1 MTDLLPERVSLWT
14 LATAFLKLG
23 TIAFGGP
30 AAHIA
35 LMEEEFVRRRQWL
48 SHQEFLDRLGAANLI
63 PGPSSTEMAIYI
75 GYTKR
80 GWLGLI
86 VAGCCFIIPAAILV
100 CAIAAAYVRYGSM
113 PRVGGVLYALKPV
126 VIAVVLQAFWKLAR
140 SAVKTVWLG
149 ALGIAAA
156 ALSFF
161 QVDSLLVLAGAGVL
175 AGLPVLLGKF
185 KSKSATTAALIWL
198 KTRLPLRPRV
208 FLRTT
213 TLTTT
218 ALTTTAAAASGLA
231 AMPFSLWRLFLT
243 FLKIGSVL
251 FGSGYVLLAFLRSD
265 FVLRLHWLTEKQLL
279 DSVAVGQVTPGPV
292 FTTATFI
299 GYLVGGIPGAAVATF
314 AIFLPGFLLVA
325 ISGPLIPRIR
335 RSPLAGAILDGVI
348 VASLA
353 LMGVVTWQLGRAALI
368 DPLTI
373 VIAVASA
380 VLLFRWQV
388 NAAWLIL
395 AAAIV
400 GVLHGG

>member
-1 MTDLLPERVSLWT
+1 VTDHLPERVSLWT

-48 SHQEFLDRLGAANLI
+48 TQQEFLDRLGAANLI

-80 GWLGLI
+80 GWPGLI

-161 QVDSLLVLAGAGVL
+161 QADSLLVLAGAGLL

-198 KTRLPLRPRV
+198 NTSLPLRPRV
-208 FLRTT
+208 L
-213 TLTTT
+213 LTTT
-218 ALTTTAAAASGLA
+218 ALTTTAAASGLA

-299 GYLVGGIPGAAVATF
+299 GYLVGGIPGAAVATL

-325 ISGPLIPRIR
+325 VSGPLIPRIR

-373 VIAVASA
+373 AIAVVSA

-395 AAAIV
+395 AAGIV
-400 GVLHGG
+400 GVIHGS